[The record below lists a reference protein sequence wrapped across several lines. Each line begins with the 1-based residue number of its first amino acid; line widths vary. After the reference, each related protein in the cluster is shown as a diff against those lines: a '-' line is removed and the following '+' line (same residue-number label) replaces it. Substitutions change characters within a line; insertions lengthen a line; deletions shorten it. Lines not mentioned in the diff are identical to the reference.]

1 MASYCLNVIHKFDY
15 VVCFHKN
22 ALWTPHLHDFDN
34 LRTFSTNL
42 LGMKTVT
49 ANLFAF
55 SMYAKQGRL
64 LGTLT
69 ASLNINF
76 TLFYTF
82 PMFLLSKIGGYPSPQ
97 AKKVQLFLKFFAKKA
112 SPRKL
117 FLYIF
122 FFKFWKYLL
131 HKYKYTGEKAGVH
144 FCWLERWAGF
154 CIGLLPVAA
163 VPLYAWAW
171 SLIVSCR

>member
-1 MASYCLNVIHKFDY
+1 
-15 VVCFHKN
+15 
-22 ALWTPHLHDFDN
+22 
-34 LRTFSTNL
+34 
-42 LGMKTVT
+42 MKTVT

-112 SPRKL
+112 S
-117 FLYIF
+117 
-122 FFKFWKYLL
+122 
-131 HKYKYTGEKAGVH
+131 
-144 FCWLERWAGF
+144 LERYF
-154 CIGLLPVAA
+154 CTFFSSNFENTYYTNTTTQVKRQVCIFVGWNVGRVSVSDSCQLPQ
-163 VPLYAWAW
+163 
-171 SLIVSCR
+171 CRSMHGPEV